1 MNLTNTTNPKI
12 TEAANFIR
20 ERIKRKPLIGMITGT
35 GLGNL
40 TDSMEIDQNISYSQ
54 IPHFPESTVDSHA
67 GILLSGIIA
76 GKSILAMQGRFH
88 IYEGYTVN
96 EITFPIRVMAALG
109 VKYLFI
115 SSAAGGLNPHF
126 RPGELMLLTDHIN
139 LTGNNPL
146 IGRNF
151 DESGAGFTDMTSAY
165 DKDLIA
171 LARKKAIEEGINLN
185 QGVYVGIT
193 GPSLETP
200 AETRFLRI
208 IGADAVGMSTVN
220 EVTEAVHSGLKVLAI
235 VAITNIN
242 LPDFMTG
249 TSIKEVIANASK
261 AAPTLA
267 RLLTEIIK
275 DLEK

>member
-200 AETRFLRI
+200 AETKFLRI

>member
-1 MNLTNTTNPKI
+1 MHVTNTTNQKI

-35 GLGNL
+35 GLGSL
-40 TDSMEIDQNISYSQ
+40 TDNMEIDQNIPYVQ
-54 IPHFPESTVDSHA
+54 IPHLPESTVDSHA
-67 GILLSGIIA
+67 GILLSGIIS
-76 GKSILAMQGRFH
+76 GKPILAMQGRFH

-96 EITFPIRVMAALG
+96 KITFPVRVMAALG

-115 SSAAGGLNPHF
+115 SSAAGGLNPNF

-146 IGRNF
+146 IGRNL

-200 AETRFLRI
+200 AEIRFLRM

-220 EVTEAVHSGLKVLAI
+220 EVIEAVHSGLKVLAI

-261 AAPTLA
+261 AAPILA